1 MSKVLVI
8 SNVTSLDI
16 LRILF
21 KALYQALL
29 GIINIKESIF
39 MNIQEQ
45 IVAAINTTL
54 RNPIY
59 QTLQLLNIK
68 TILKSANFVKKR
80 DGVAP
85 YFVVLHF
92 VYMLVMNKKISTFRN
107 QSNDSFKKDTYYR
120 LLQHSSYNW
129 RKLLSLSTLKILK
142 LLHKVQS
149 ATSIKVLILDDT
161 VEGKRGKYIG
171 GSRDELWSNK
181 EKRNI
186 RGINVVSLNYSDG
199 YSNFMIDFAIAM
211 GNYARVK
218 FEEFTQELDFRSI
231 AYKRRLE
238 IMDGKS
244 KIALDMIT
252 RAIKSGIYADYLL
265 VDSWYSKPVF
275 MKHMNDIGL
284 KVISR
289 IANNNKIWNFHLKE
303 KTLQAIYE
311 KYKKLKSAKAGTYGK
326 KIHFTYFSTIVEHN
340 NAGKLKIVFI
350 KTTENLIPIAS
361 TNLELNDEEI
371 IEIYKR
377 RWDIEQGYKELRE
390 HFGFGK
396 EENRIYEA
404 LIARITL
411 SLFAYNIVSYIN
423 RISHEPK
430 TIGGLFQDLECEL
443 YTLSIAMQAF
453 IEIMDKI
460 SQIDDIINRN
470 EDFINIVATLRETT
484 QQLLGFR
491 CES

>member
-1 MSKVLVI
+1 
-8 SNVTSLDI
+8 
-16 LRILF
+16 
-21 KALYQALL
+21 
-29 GIINIKESIF
+29 
-39 MNIQEQ
+39 MNLQEQ
-45 IVAAINTTL
+45 ILSAINTTL
-54 RNPIY
+54 KNPIY

-68 TILKSANFVKKR
+68 RILKSANYEKKR
-80 DGVAP
+80 EGVAP
-85 YFVVLHF
+85 YLVVLHF
-92 VYMLVMNKKISTFRN
+92 VYMLVMNKKIATFRN
-107 QSNDSFKKDTYYR
+107 QSSDSFKKDIYYR
-120 LLQHSSYNW
+120 LLQNSSYNW

-142 LLHKVQS
+142 LLHKVQDAS
-149 ATSIKVLILDDT
+149 SVKVFIVDDT
-161 VEGKRGKYIG
+161 VEGKTGKYIE
-171 GSRDELWSNK
+171 GSRDGLWSNK
-181 EKRNI
+181 EKRTI

-199 YSNFMIDFAIAM
+199 YSSFMVDFAISM

-218 FEEFTQELDFRSI
+218 LEEFAQELNVRTT
-231 AYKRRLE
+231 AYKRRVE

-244 KIALDMIT
+244 QIAIDMVK

-275 MKHMNDIGL
+275 IKEMNDLGL

-289 IANNNKIWNFHLKE
+289 IANNNKIWNFAGKE
-303 KTLQAIYE
+303 KTLNAVYE
-311 KYKKLKSAKAGTYGK
+311 THKKFKDAKIGKYGK
-326 KIHFTYFSTIVEHN
+326 KIQFSYFSVVVKHK
-340 NAGKLKIVFI
+340 NAGNIKIVFL
-350 KTTENLIPIAS
+350 KTNDNLIPIAS
-361 TNLELNDEEI
+361 TDLEINDEEI

-404 LIARITL
+404 LIARMTL
-411 SLFAYNIVSYIN
+411 SFFAYNIVSYIN

-430 TIGGLFQDLECEL
+430 TIGGLFKDLECEL

-460 SQIDDIINRN
+460 AKIETVVNRN
-470 EDFINIVATLRETT
+470 EDFMTIIATLRSTT
-484 QQLLGFR
+484 QELLGFR